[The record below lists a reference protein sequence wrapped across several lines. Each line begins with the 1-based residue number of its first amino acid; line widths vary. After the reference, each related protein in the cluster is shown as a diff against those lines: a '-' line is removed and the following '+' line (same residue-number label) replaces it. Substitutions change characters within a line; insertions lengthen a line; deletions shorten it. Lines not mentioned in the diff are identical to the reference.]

1 MWKCSIVKKKTKVN
15 LQRYGELAFGIPNS
29 MCEIYHVIVLP
40 FVFFF
45 SIILFQLARQLIW

>member
-1 MWKCSIVKKKTKVN
+1 MWKCSIFKKKTKVN